1 MSPNQQDPGSSSALG
16 GDDELSV
23 FEAIQTF
30 ETILEVFPEDVSA
43 LESLALAYEQAG
55 DAAKGREKYLKLA
68 GIWAAQSE
76 WARVRPIARHLLD
89 RQSEDAEAQALLEE
103 AEAVLGEEEPEAT
116 AVTEELAPQRT
127 TQRLEIDLRGELEL
141 AWFLLQN
148 NVINQD
154 QYEKAIESLTES
166 RMNPGVS
173 ASLSLLQ
180 ELQVQEWIDMDKII
194 DFLAQEAG
202 MPFVDLRNFEID
214 LDIIAAIPLDQ
225 CRRAGVLPFEKMGD
239 EYMVA
244 LMNPVDTE
252 IRKAVRE
259 FLDTQVHFYLTA
271 PDVFQSRLADIEK
284 ELQKK

>member
-1 MSPNQQDPGSSSALG
+1 MSPNQQDTGGFPNLG
-16 GDDELSV
+16 GDDEVSV

-55 DAAKGREKYLKLA
+55 DAAKGREKYLQLA
-68 GIWAAQSE
+68 RIWAAQGE
-76 WARVRPIARHLLD
+76 WNRVRPIARHLLE
-89 RQSEDAEAQALLEE
+89 RQAEDQEARALLQE
-103 AEAVLGEEEPEAT
+103 AKAVLGEEEEPEPAT
-116 AVTEELAPQRT
+116 PVSSDPQRT
-127 TQRLEIDLRGELEL
+127 VSKLEVDLRGELEL

-202 MPFVDLRNFEID
+202 MPFIDLRSFEID
-214 LDIIAAIPLDQ
+214 LDTVSAIPLDQ
-225 CRRAGVLPFEKMGD
+225 CRRAGVLAFEKMGD

-244 LMNPVDTE
+244 LMNPVDPE
-252 IRKAVRE
+252 IRKAIRE
-259 FLDTQVHFYLTA
+259 FLGTQVHYFLTS
-271 PDVFQSRLADIEK
+271 PDMFQAALTNIET
-284 ELQKK
+284 ELQKR